1 MSYTDPDTRPYYGL
15 ADVKPR
21 TTTSIA
27 LGLAAFS
34 YIPGLGILAVTALI
48 LAATSTGRREH
59 PLTQDRSHRAVAVA
73 VISIVLQIVVLV
85 GLLVLGVSGSDLKD
99 VTDV

>member
-1 MSYTDPDTRPYYGL
+1 MTYIDYTP
-15 ADVKPR
+15 VKPR

-48 LAATSTGRREH
+48 LAATSNGRREH
-59 PLTQDRSHRAVAVA
+59 PLTQDRAHRAIAVAV
-73 VISIVLQIVVLV
+73 VSLCLQIVVLV
-85 GLLVLGVSGSDLKD
+85 GLLVLGVSGSDLKG